1 MFEIK
6 ILIIAGFIFFSPVSL
21 DLSVPNIN
29 GWDLKCSAR
38 HFSNYDANVSLRVAN
53 VLAPPQTQAYNETI
67 LLPGNMSLNR
77 RPRWSAVTKVRL
89 NLRANLQP

>member
-29 GWDLKCSAR
+29 GWDLKWMGL
-38 HFSNYDANVSLRVAN
+38 NYDANVSLRVAN

-77 RPRWSAVTKVRL
+77 RPRWSAVTKGR
-89 NLRANLQP
+89 